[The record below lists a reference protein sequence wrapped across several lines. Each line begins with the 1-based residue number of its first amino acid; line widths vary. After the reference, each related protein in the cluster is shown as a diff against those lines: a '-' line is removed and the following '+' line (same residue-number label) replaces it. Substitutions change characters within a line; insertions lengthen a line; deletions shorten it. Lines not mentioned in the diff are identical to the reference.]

1 MRCST
6 ESDTRIESLAA
17 EQCGLFTRRQA
28 LDLGA
33 TPAQLRLR
41 VDRREWR
48 WVVPGVLSFAG
59 HGPSHERSMW
69 MAHLH
74 AGPDS
79 VLSHGAAGL
88 LVGLHPIDGQPVE
101 LLVARGQSRGLAGTV
116 RHRPRTPVDPAHI
129 VRVRGLPT
137 TDAPRT
143 ILDLAAQVSITRL
156 RRIVEHAEV
165 ERVCPVGLVGAR
177 LSQRR
182 GMGRRGTARLARV
195 LDELGPGEGLPRS
208 ELEALLAPVLA
219 AAGLPPALHEHP
231 LPTTSE
237 LRGFVDRAWP
247 HVRLIIEAD
256 GRRWHTRRAD
266 FARDARRDLE
276 AGALGWHTQRVT
288 WEMLRFD
295 PDGTA
300 ALIRA
305 TYDERVRLHRPPHL
319 TG

>member
-1 MRCST
+1 MV
-6 ESDTRIESLAA
+6 A
-17 EQCGLFTRRQA
+17 
-28 LDLGA
+28 
-33 TPAQLRLR
+33 
-41 VDRREWR
+41 
-48 WVVPGVLSFAG
+48 PGVLGFPGRPGG
-59 HGPSHERSMW
+59 HEHSLW
-69 MAHLH
+69 CAHLN
-74 AGPDS
+74 AGADS
-79 VLSHGAAGL
+79 VVSHGAAAVL
-88 LVGLHPIDGQPVE
+88 LGLHPIAGRPVE
-101 LLVARGQSRGLAGTV
+101 LTVARDQTRSLPGTV

-137 TDAPRT
+137 TDPART
-143 ILDLAAQVSITRL
+143 ILDLAAQVSVTRL

-182 GMGRRGTARLARV
+182 GMGRPGTARLARV
-195 LDELGPGEGLPRS
+195 LDELDPGEGVPRS

-219 AAGLPPALHEHP
+219 AAGLPPALHEYP
-231 LPTTSE
+231 LPTTSD

-247 HVRLIIEAD
+247 QVRLIIEAD

-266 FARDARRDLE
+266 FARDAQRDLE

-295 PDGTA
+295 PEGTA

-305 TYDERVRLHRPPHL
+305 TYGERVRLHRPPHQ
-319 TG
+319 TGWQEHHGTTSLPPSAEAGGGGRGRTR